1 MMTTALD
8 MAERDERI
16 NWRVRAVCRSEDPEL
31 FYPVSSS
38 GHVYAAQVERAK
50 AVCRRCP
57 VRAECLSEA
66 LASPQD
72 GVWGGTTEAE
82 RRQIRQGR

>member
-1 MMTTALD
+1 MTTALD

-38 GHVYAAQVERAK
+38 GHVYAAQVGRASCRER
-50 AVCRRCP
+50 VYHP
-57 VRAECLSEA
+57 V
-66 LASPQD
+66 
-72 GVWGGTTEAE
+72 
-82 RRQIRQGR
+82 

>member
-1 MMTTALD
+1 MTTALD

-16 NWRVRAVCRSEDPEL
+16 NWRVRAVCRTEDPEL

-82 RRQIRQGR
+82 RRAIRQGR